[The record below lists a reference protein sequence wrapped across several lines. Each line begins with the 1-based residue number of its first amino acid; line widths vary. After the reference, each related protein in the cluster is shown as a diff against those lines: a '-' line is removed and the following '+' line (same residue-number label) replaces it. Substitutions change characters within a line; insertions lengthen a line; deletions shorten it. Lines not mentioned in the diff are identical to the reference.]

1 MVVLRYIGLFFVL
14 GMLSGCES
22 GGSAVGS
29 SSGASRDSSGA
40 RAISGQVVD
49 DAGLPVDQA
58 TVSAYGV
65 VSQSGPD
72 GKFVLKGISSIPAR
86 IVVQAD
92 KEGFFPATAGSQAGT
107 SQMPFVLVSLA
118 KKQLLGVVSNGAGG
132 DLGTGAIKI
141 KCQPE
146 SFAGGTTD
154 TIAVYTSY
162 VDPTPGANTAQM
174 PGGDFTAIG
183 PASDTGSMI
192 SFGAMQLSIEDKSG
206 NPVAIKKPLS
216 TCLAIPPSMIA
227 TAPDSMPLWT
237 MSGKGVWRSFGM
249 AQKVGGTF
257 CFATPSSGAYN
268 CDLFSRTTQVQGKV
282 CRDTLKTPA
291 PFESVRIGQ
300 ALTSTGLDGRY
311 SMIVPSLA
319 TITASSKF
327 GTGSVPGVGG
337 KTVNLDLGCTSGRPT
352 ELIGEWILLET
363 IFDIGPVDPT
373 FIPPE
378 RSWTFLANGTG
389 YEVRKYQSEIE
400 STKYPFRW
408 TYSEPWLMKIPA
420 HPETTWV
427 STDNGL
433 SWNIKDVERSWDAN
447 DDTLGEAI
455 RLTFQ
460 QRTMTTDWH
469 ELGTDEPATF
479 GQRWTR
485 P

>member
-107 SQMPFVLVSLA
+107 SQMPFVIVSLA

-132 DLGTGAIKI
+132 ELGTGAIKI

-146 SFAGGTTD
+146 SFAGSSTD

-162 VDPTPGANTAQM
+162 VDPTPGANTARM
-174 PGGDFTAIG
+174 PGGDFTAINSG
-183 PASDTGSMI
+183 TDTGSMI

-216 TCLAIPPSMIA
+216 TCLAIPASMAA
-227 TAPDSMPLWT
+227 TAPDSIPLWVAG
-237 MSGKGVWRSFGM
+237 MGGVWLQAGIAR
-249 AQKVGGTF
+249 KVGDEF
-257 CFATPSSGAYN
+257 CFELSASGAIN
-268 CDLFSRTTQVQGKV
+268 CDLFSRTVQVQGKV
-282 CRDTLKTPA
+282 CQDTKGNPA
-291 PFESVRIGQ
+291 SKERVTIGQ
-300 ALTSTGLDGRY
+300 LTTYTDADGRY
-311 SMIVPSLA
+311 SALVPAVSP
-319 TITASSKF
+319 IQASSRF
-327 GTGSVPGVGG
+327 GINSSSSIAGVSL
-337 KTVNLDLGCTSGRPT
+337 TLDLGCFSGGPR
-352 ELIGEWILLET
+352 ELLGEWTHDVHIDATRYNLTFFEDGNGWSAQAPHVT
-363 IFDIGPVDPT
+363 TEDPYSRRR
-373 FIPPE
+373 IQW
-378 RSWTFLANGTG
+378 SYADGWL
-389 YEVRKYQSEIE
+389 KYGRRL
-400 STKYPFRW
+400 P
-408 TYSEPWLMKIPA
+408 
-420 HPETTWV
+420 
-427 STDNGL
+427 
-433 SWNIKDVERSWDAN
+433 
-447 DDTLGEAI
+447 DTLWISLDSGATWQYRKIELTAVPEPELWKISFKNGNLLMEA
-455 RLTFQ
+455 RG
-460 QRTMTTDWH
+460 DWQGNPGSFV
-469 ELGTDEPATF
+469 EE
-479 GQRWTR
+479 WTR